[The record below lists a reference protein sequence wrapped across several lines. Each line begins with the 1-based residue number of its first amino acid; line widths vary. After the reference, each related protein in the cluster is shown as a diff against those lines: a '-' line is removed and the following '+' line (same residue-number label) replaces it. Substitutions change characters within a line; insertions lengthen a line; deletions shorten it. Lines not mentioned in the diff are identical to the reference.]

1 MSVIVGV
8 IEINVQNNYA
18 LSFDASACSYE
29 VVQGSMCVCSYVE
42 QSHGFEFQ
50 TIVFHV
56 APTLQ
61 LPNAG

>member
-1 MSVIVGV
+1 MYKTIMPFHSTHPLV
-8 IEINVQNNYA
+8 A
-18 LSFDASACSYE
+18 MKWCK
-29 VVQGSMCVCSYVE
+29 VVCVCSYVE

-61 LPNAG
+61 LLMQDKGAYRM